1 MLITK
6 ICPYCKRT
14 FTTQINSRKFCK
26 NSCAR
31 LDSYRRR
38 RKRNATRL
46 KASKRYMC
54 QWCGKIF
61 AAARKRSFCCD
72 ECRRSYCDARGT
84 IRKTTTL
91 VPVKITLADVSKASK
106 NKGISYGKYV
116 VLKKLK

>member
-1 MLITK
+1 MLKTK

-14 FTTQINSRKFCK
+14 FTTKINSRKFCK

-31 LDSYRRR
+31 LDACRRR
-38 RKRNATRL
+38 RRQSSLRT
-46 KASKRYMC
+46 KASKGYMC

-61 AAARKRSFCCD
+61 ATARKRSFCCD
-72 ECRRSYCDARGT
+72 DCRKCYCDARGT

-91 VPVKITLADVSKASK
+91 VPVKITLTDVSKASK
-106 NKGISYGKYV
+106 NTGISYGKYV